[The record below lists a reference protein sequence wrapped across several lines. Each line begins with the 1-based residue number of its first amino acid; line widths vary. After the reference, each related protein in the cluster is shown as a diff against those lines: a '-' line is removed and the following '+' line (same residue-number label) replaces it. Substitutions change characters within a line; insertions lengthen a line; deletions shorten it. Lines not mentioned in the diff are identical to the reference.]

1 MEIRDI
7 FLVAA
12 TIIMFVSIIV
22 ILIGSKK
29 GNNRFSTR
37 IDINHIN
44 ENSFQN
50 YAKFYGEIYPHE
62 EEFDTKLNTIYTL
75 INNNGERDIIKIA
88 ESSSCQIPECVIKIN
103 YLKNKRLI
111 NNLYIDTNNL
121 KLISCSEEDQKLI
134 DKYKP
139 YIYGSHTQIADF
151 ASQLPNPDNLTA
163 EELRKKALE
172 ELIYLNKKNL
182 INGIKIDDIDGII
195 TYYTLEKRKTVNNME
210 TVHCKNCGALNDVEI
225 TGKTRCSYCKS
236 IVIGSGCNE

>member
-1 MEIRDI
+1 MEIKDI
-7 FLVAA
+7 MIIAT

-29 GNNRFSTR
+29 GKNRFSTR
-37 IDINHIN
+37 IDVNHVN

-75 INNNGERDIIKIA
+75 INNNGEKDIKKIA
-88 ESSSCQIPECVIKIN
+88 ELSSCQIPECVIKIN

-111 NNLYIDTNNL
+111 DNLYIDTNNL
-121 KLISCSEEDQKLI
+121 KLISCSEEEQKLI

-139 YIYGSHTQIADF
+139 YIYGSHTQISDF
-151 ASQLPNPDNLTA
+151 ASQLPNPNNLNA

-236 IVIGSGCNE
+236 IVIGSGCSE